1 MKDNNYNTELD
12 LLTDVALDVN
22 ESANSIS
29 VLLKHDYYSTDN
41 ENGKALLNSL
51 LDGLILAADR
61 INMIIITDSAVRL
74 LESSSKLINLIKLV
88 HLTLVCRDSAN
99 FYEVQIPED
108 EALHLN
114 IVPISDIT
122 DQIIESRPN
131 LIIE

>member
-1 MKDNNYNTELD
+1 MKDNNFNTELD

-41 ENGKALLNSL
+41 DNGRALLDSL

-88 HLTLVCRDSAN
+88 HLTLVCRDSADY
-99 FYEVQIPED
+99 YEVQIPED
-108 EALHLN
+108 KELQIN
-114 IVPISDIT
+114 IVPINDIT
-122 DQIIESRPN
+122 DEIIESRPD